1 MELYTGQTS
10 AAYRHTPTR
19 LTLHTAVSSAV
30 DLYKGRPDGNGL
42 ISHFYVNRQGTV
54 YQYRDTQY
62 QAWADYQGNV
72 GSISV
77 ETWDGAQDVP
87 WTDAQIAALAD
98 LYAWAY
104 KVHNGLPIRL
114 ASIGDVRGLAWHR
127 LGCKGNF
134 GAYDPGNILTWSGN
148 QTGLVWSKARGKVCP
163 RDPRILQVHEIY
175 RRATGQTTAQAE
187 VAASAATLSD
197 IEEVIEAMK
206 ATHII
211 FRYGTAI
218 CIADIL
224 AGTWRKMPDAQ
235 TYNDTLT
242 VLKRTGAKVAEWRHF
257 AASKSNEVGN
267 PRAFGAQ
274 VEV

>member
-1 MELYTGQTS
+1 M
-10 AAYRHTPTR
+10 AYRHTPTR

-42 ISHFYVNRQGTV
+42 ISHFYVNRDGVV
-54 YQYRDTQY
+54 YQYRDTQF
-62 QAWADYQGNV
+62 QAWADYQGNA

-77 ETWDGAQDVP
+77 ETWDGAQDVA
-87 WTDAQIAALAD
+87 WTEAQIAALAD

-104 KVHNGLPIRL
+104 RVHDGLPNRL
-114 ASIGDVRGLAWHR
+114 ATVSDVRGLAWHR
-127 LGCKGNF
+127 LGCTGNF
-134 GAYDPGNILTWSGN
+134 GGYDPGNILTWSGN
-148 QTGLVWSKARGKVCP
+148 QTGLVWSRARGKVCP
-163 RDPRILQVHEIY
+163 RDVRIRQIPEIY
-175 RRATGQTTAQAE
+175 RRAQTGQATTAAQTTG
-187 VAASAATLSD
+187 VASAATLSD

-206 ATHII
+206 ATHVI
-211 FRYGTAI
+211 FTYGSAI

-224 AGTWRKMPDAQ
+224 AGTWRKMPDTQ
-235 TYNDTLT
+235 TYNDTLA

-257 AASKSNEVGN
+257 AASKSNTVAN